1 MSKGEPL
8 RTEKQEENEKRSE
21 RLRDELIRVYGECL
35 SAEKLV
41 EKLNIPLGTARG
53 LLYKGTSPS
62 NDKSILFAATLG
74 IDATY
79 WIMGL
84 RLSVD
89 AERLAD
95 CIAFVENI
103 MAKRPKVDFTVSQ
116 VSTMISMVYNSHETV
131 CQTVIETTMDLFQQL
146 QMDKTISK
154 N

>member
-8 RTEKQEENEKRSE
+8 RTDRQEENEKRAE
-21 RLRDELIRVYGECL
+21 RLKEELNRVFGVDI
-35 SAEKLV
+35 SAEKLA

-53 LLYKGTSPS
+53 VLYKGTSPS
-62 NDKSILFAATLG
+62 NDKSILFAETLG

-116 VSTMISMVYNSHETV
+116 VSTMITMVYNSHETV
-131 CQTVIETTMDLFQQL
+131 CKTVIETTMDLFQQL
-146 QMDKTISK
+146 QTDKTIIK